1 MGENPSPLGEDFSLT
16 LRWQVVRWWHMQH
29 YRTTSHSKYDL
40 KVHLVFIPKYR
51 KRVLTGQIGTKVR
64 DLIRQICTE
73 NDIEIVSGKVAPNHV
88 HIFVSYPP
96 YLSVSEMMQK
106 IKGKSSYKILASF
119 PDLKNVFWGRHFWAR
134 GYLAVSSGHITD
146 EMIQQ
151 YIESQ
156 EGMEIRHGE
165 IQV

>member
-1 MGENPSPLGEDFSLT
+1 
-16 LRWQVVRWWHMQH
+16 MQY

-51 KRVLTGQIGTKVR
+51 KKILTGQIGTKLR

-73 NDIEIVSGKVAPNHV
+73 NDIEIVSGKIAPDHV
-88 HIFVSYPP
+88 HVFVSYPP

-106 IKGKSSYKILASF
+106 IKGKSSYKILSSF
-119 PDLKNVFWGRHFWAR
+119 PDLKKIFWGRHFWDR
-134 GYLAVSSGHITD
+134 GYLAVSSGNITD

-151 YIESQ
+151 YIDSQ
-156 EGMEIRHGE
+156 DGMEVKHGA
-165 IQV
+165 IQVIQ

>member
-1 MGENPSPLGEDFSLT
+1 
-16 LRWQVVRWWHMQH
+16 MQH

-51 KRVLTGQIGTKVR
+51 KKILTGQIGTKLR

-73 NDIEIVSGKVAPNHV
+73 NDIEIVSGKIAPDHV
-88 HIFVSYPP
+88 HMFVSYPP
-96 YLSVSEMMQK
+96 HLSVSEMMQK

-119 PDLKNVFWGRHFWAR
+119 PDLKKTFWGRHFWSR
-134 GYLAVSSGHITD
+134 GYLAVSSGNITD

-151 YIESQ
+151 YIDSQ
-156 EGMEIRHGE
+156 EGMEVKHGD
-165 IQV
+165 IQVIQ